1 MSFARNTLDNAITVA
16 SSLPNGR
23 LADGSDFGIAVD
35 IGLPAEN
42 LLATGV
48 NAHQRILSE
57 SSFAVVNLA
66 AYAICMANATTPN
79 RLR

>member
-1 MSFARNTLDNAITVA
+1 M
-16 SSLPNGR
+16 
-23 LADGSDFGIAVD
+23 AVD

-42 LLATGV
+42 LLATVV

-66 AYAICMANATTPN
+66 AYAICMVNATTPN